1 MSNNMLLLL
10 KTKPLEDA
18 FDAALVYPNAP
29 APAVVGNNVVII
41 QQDGNGGNNT
51 TGR

>member
-29 APAVVGNNVVII
+29 AA
-41 QQDGNGGNNT
+41 GGKNK
-51 TGR
+51 TGG